1 MHRDATDS
9 SGVCRGPTPAADV
22 GVGRAA
28 ARGSADGRRAADGP
42 GGGWRGPA
50 ALAVLAALALCC
62 LVPGWGPAAG
72 AGPGALLLR
81 LGLYLSGAAAAWL
94 LGTLIALVCWSP
106 RARLPDFAS
115 SWSRLAATV
124 RYPLRVSTGLGWVS
138 CPRPLS
144 LPLPLTCARRPRGVP
159 TPGWGGGPPAAGA
172 RGRLGR
178 GGLGHAR
185 GFRRCSYSS
194 PHPSVL
200 PLILRHRPGAP
211 RDPGGALMWRC
222 TWGVLEK
229 KKIANPASTGHRRRT
244 QPRGSCLGLPNP
256 WWVGDNF
263 MTGSRREKLG

>member
-144 LPLPLTCARRPRGVP
+144 LPLTCARRPRGVP
-159 TPGWGGGPPAAGA
+159 TPGRGVALPQPEPAEDWAVAGLATRAVLGAVVTHLPIPPFSPSSSATVQEHLEIQAG
-172 RGRLGR
+172 L
-178 GGLGHAR
+178 
-185 GFRRCSYSS
+185 
-194 PHPSVL
+194 
-200 PLILRHRPGAP
+200 
-211 RDPGGALMWRC
+211 
-222 TWGVLEK
+222 
-229 KKIANPASTGHRRRT
+229 
-244 QPRGSCLGLPNP
+244 
-256 WWVGDNF
+256 
-263 MTGSRREKLG
+263 